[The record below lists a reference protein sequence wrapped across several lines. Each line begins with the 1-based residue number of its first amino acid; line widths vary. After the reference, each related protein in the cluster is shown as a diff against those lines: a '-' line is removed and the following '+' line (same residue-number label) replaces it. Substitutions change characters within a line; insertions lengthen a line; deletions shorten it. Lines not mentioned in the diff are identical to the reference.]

1 MLCPRASANGARA
14 LVAALIATSP
24 VACSRGT
31 PAPATLAEARRALQP
46 HLARTPDARPPA
58 PAPPPGILEK
68 VTFTGPLGPYEAYAS
83 PVGAQRRPAIVWI
96 AGGFEWGL
104 DASAWRTPDRDND
117 QSARAF
123 REAGM
128 VLMLPALRGNN
139 GSPGDREYFV
149 GEVDDVLAAVAYV
162 RARPDVDPARVY
174 LGGHSTG
181 GTLALL
187 AAASGLD
194 VRAVVAF
201 GPVDDV
207 RGYGKSV
214 PFELDE
220 AQARARSPVFWMH
233 LIRSPT
239 WVIEGARGGNAD
251 VFPVLRRASASAP
264 VSFYTITEGD
274 HFDVLAPLTEHLARK
289 MMTDAGPPSA
299 LGLSEGELEQ
309 AFVRGQVS
317 TSTDAN

>member
-1 MLCPRASANGARA
+1 MGCALASAIGARGIA
-14 LVAALIATSP
+14 AALLATTL
-24 VACSRGT
+24 VACSRAT
-31 PAPATLAEARRALQP
+31 PTPTTLAEARRVLQP
-46 HLARTPDARPPA
+46 HLARAPESRVPA
-58 PAPPPGILEK
+58 PVPPPGILEK
-68 VTFTGPLGPYEAYAS
+68 VTFPGPLGRYEAYAS
-83 PVGAQRRPAIVWI
+83 PVGTHTRPAMVWI

-104 DASAWRTPDRDND
+104 DASAWRAPDRDND

-139 GSPGDREYFV
+139 TSPGDREYFV
-149 GEVDDVLAAVAYV
+149 GEVEDILAAVAYV

-207 RGYGKSV
+207 RGYGKGV

-220 AQARARSPVFWMH
+220 AQARARSPVYWMH
-233 LIRSPT
+233 LIRAPT
-239 WVIEGARGGNAD
+239 WVIEGAREGNAD
-251 VFPVLRRASASAP
+251 VFPVLRRASAGAP
-264 VSFYTITEGD
+264 VSFYAITGGD
-274 HFDVLAPLTEHLARK
+274 HFDVLAPLTEHLART
-289 MMTDAGPPSA
+289 MMADAGPPAA
-299 LGLSEGELEQ
+299 LSLRADELEQ
-309 AFVRGQVS
+309 AFVRGRVG
-317 TSTDAN
+317 TSTAS